1 MSDSWATILN
11 QPSEPLFRFSEVAR
25 LQYFHNPLQPT
36 GGGVNKEKA
45 SALSIWNKI
54 ESALRK
60 ASNSDQILFHA
71 EAKRLCLVV
80 EAALEVWDPQAKP
93 DLDAKTLFLRQLSV
107 QMRIFSHMRKL
118 TAEKV
123 EAAGVRASAKS
134 AEDKTKS
141 GAEHSLDALRL
152 EIKLTE
158 EQLLEG
164 IGVQPLAT
172 VLVEHQDLFNQ
183 LGEVFFHIHDHVT
196 KRRAD
201 VERTLGQLLTLHARK
216 QKDL

>member
-1 MSDSWATILN
+1 M
-11 QPSEPLFRFSEVAR
+11 
-25 LQYFHNPLQPT
+25 QYFHNPLQPT

-45 SALSIWNKI
+45 TALSIWNKI

-60 ASNSDQILFHA
+60 ACNSDQILFHA

-93 DLDAKTLFLRQLSV
+93 ELDAKTLFLRQLSV

-118 TAEKV
+118 TPDKV
-123 EAAGVRASAKS
+123 EAAGARASAKS
-134 AEDKTKS
+134 QQDKSKS
-141 GAEHSLDALRL
+141 GAEHSLDALRQEVQL
-152 EIKLTE
+152 SE

-164 IGVQPLAT
+164 IGIQPLAT
-172 VLVEHQDLFNQ
+172 VLVEQQELFNQ
-183 LGEVFFHIHDHVT
+183 LGDVFFHIHDHVT

-201 VERTLGQLLTLHARK
+201 VERTLGQLLTLHSRK
-216 QKDL
+216 QSDL